1 MKKTTI
7 TIATLSLLLT
17 LIATAVGQDRHR
29 VPQPKGMNKAD
40 LTEQLSIRSNRQRN
54 RRPAAIGNPI
64 GLGGTVS
71 TGITQPTNQGQRTK
85 RKSPTSSGDQPEMQI
100 ANPPQQNLGDTA
112 THEVGH
118 KGRRPNA
125 RRSISRG
132 ETTSPKSIT
141 LTSENYPQEHH
152 KNPSSDQQGARKAV
166 PAPTP
171 SPATVRKGNTKS
183 TNFSW
188 GASNPTETIQRTT
201 QPRRR

>member
-7 TIATLSLLLT
+7 TIATLGLLLT
-17 LIATAVGQDRHR
+17 LIATAVGQDRR
-29 VPQPKGMNKAD
+29 RMPEPKSMNKHD

-71 TGITQPTNQGQRTK
+71 SGITQPTNQGQRAK
-85 RKSPTSSGDQPEMQI
+85 RRNPTSSGDQPELQK

-125 RRSISRG
+125 RRSISNG
-132 ETTSPKSIT
+132 PKGIT
-141 LTSENYPQEHH
+141 LTSEAYPQEHI
-152 KNPSSDQQGARKAV
+152 KNPSNDQQGARKAV

-171 SPATVRKGNTKS
+171 SPATVRKGGPKT

-188 GASNPTETIQRTT
+188 GATQTGQFRTK
-201 QPRRR
+201 QPRRP